1 MKQVL
6 VLFTFLSIL
15 IGSIT
20 SLQGEETKNKWTSS
34 VGLALT
40 VTSGNSEI
48 TNLALTFQAIKE
60 MEKAKW
66 STNANITYATTDGDE
81 TANKGGAFT
90 QFDYFQTERI
100 FYFGKVGFEFDKF
113 AELDLRTSPGGG
125 IGYFLVKQEGAELS
139 ASVGANAVTD
149 FFSNDT
155 KETRGTL
162 SFAEE
167 FKYTLTSTSTLFQNF
182 NIQNNFEDFG
192 DYLISAEVSLTTKV
206 SDKLSLKAS
215 LLDRYDSDPFSE
227 DLKKNDLTFIT
238 SLNYTI

>member
-1 MKQVL
+1 MKKVF
-6 VLFTFLSIL
+6 VLFIFFSIL
-15 IGSIT
+15 MGSV
-20 SLQGEETKNKWTSS
+20 SGLKGEEAENKWTSS
-34 VGLALT
+34 VGFGLT
-40 VTSGNSEI
+40 ATSGNSEI
-48 TNLALTFQAIKE
+48 ISLALTFQAIKE

-66 STNANITYATTDGDE
+66 STNANATYASTDGDK

-90 QFDYFQTERI
+90 QFDYFQTERL
-100 FYFGKVGFEFDKF
+100 FYFGKAGFEFDKF

-125 IGYFLVKQEGAELS
+125 IGYFLVQQEAVKLS

-155 KETRGTL
+155 TETRGTL

-167 FKYTLTSTSTLFQNF
+167 LNYTLTATSTLFQTF
-182 NIQNNFEDFG
+182 NIQNNFKEFD